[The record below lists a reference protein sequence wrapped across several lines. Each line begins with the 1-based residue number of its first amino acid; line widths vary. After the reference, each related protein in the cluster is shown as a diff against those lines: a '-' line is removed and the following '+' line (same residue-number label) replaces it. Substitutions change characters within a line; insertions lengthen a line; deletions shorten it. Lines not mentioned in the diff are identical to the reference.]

1 MSRIK
6 DLTGKRFGK
15 LLVISR
21 GENDNMNR
29 CTWNCQCDCG
39 TVVNVKS
46 ANLVSGGTT
55 SCGCNRVESLV
66 GKKYGRLKV
75 ISREKNIRSESGR
88 SHVMYMCQCDC
99 GNYLVVKAEN
109 LRSGNTKSCGC
120 YCKDRTKE
128 TSKKHGLTHTNLYHV
143 WQGMKSR
150 CMNKDNKAYKNYG
163 GRGITVCDEWKD
175 DFQTFY
181 DWAMNNGYSDGLTID
196 RIEND
201 KGYYSDNCRWVT
213 NKEQQ
218 RNKRNNFIVSFH
230 GEEVPLSV
238 VSEKTGIDRDTL
250 SSRIK
255 SGMSVEEAILYKKKE
270 IRIDFNG
277 ENRALSEWSKIINVS
292 YRTLY
297 DRYRLGQ
304 SSERILRE
312 LTEDNR

>member
-109 LRSGNTKSCGC
+109 EARALIQDAQNKSEHFTQNAKCNVDKMLKSIED
-120 YCKDRTKE
+120 YLME
-128 TSKKHGLTHTNLYHV
+128 NLMIV
-143 WQGMKSR
+143 
-150 CMNKDNKAYKNYG
+150 
-163 GRGITVCDEWKD
+163 
-175 DFQTFY
+175 
-181 DWAMNNGYSDGLTID
+181 
-196 RIEND
+196 
-201 KGYYSDNCRWVT
+201 
-213 NKEQQ
+213 
-218 RNKRNNFIVSFH
+218 RNNR
-230 GEEVPLSV
+230 EELA
-238 VSEKTGIDRDTL
+238 GGL
-250 SSRIK
+250 
-255 SGMSVEEAILYKKKE
+255 KKK
-270 IRIDFNG
+270 N
-277 ENRALSEWSKIINVS
+277 
-292 YRTLY
+292 
-297 DRYRLGQ
+297 
-304 SSERILRE
+304 
-312 LTEDNR
+312 

>member
-1 MSRIK
+1 
-6 DLTGKRFGK
+6 
-15 LLVISR
+15 
-21 GENDNMNR
+21 
-29 CTWNCQCDCG
+29 
-39 TVVNVKS
+39 
-46 ANLVSGGTT
+46 
-55 SCGCNRVESLV
+55 
-66 GKKYGRLKV
+66 
-75 ISREKNIRSESGR
+75 
-88 SHVMYMCQCDC
+88 
-99 GNYLVVKAEN
+99 
-109 LRSGNTKSCGC
+109 
-120 YCKDRTKE
+120 
-128 TSKKHGLTHTNLYHV
+128 
-143 WQGMKSR
+143 
-150 CMNKDNKAYKNYG
+150 
-163 GRGITVCDEWKD
+163 
-175 DFQTFY
+175 
-181 DWAMNNGYSDGLTID
+181 MNNGYSDGLTID